1 MHIIKTEIDDVFIIE
16 PKVFEDDRGYFFES
30 YNQMQ
35 LEKAGVAVNILQD
48 NQSLSK
54 HGVIRELHCQTGE
67 HAQTKLV
74 RAIQGNILDVV
85 VDIRKNS
92 KTFGKHV
99 AIELSDKNQ
108 RQLFVPRGFLHG
120 FSVLSHTALISYKC
134 DNYYNK
140 DSESGVRFDDL
151 ELSIDWKIE
160 KDNMSISEKD
170 LQLGRF
176 CDVAHYGV

>member
-1 MHIIKTEIDDVFIIE
+1 MQIIKTEIDDVFIIE

-35 LEKAGVAVNILQD
+35 LEKAGVSVNFIQD

-54 HGVIRELHCQTGE
+54 HGVIRGLHCQTGE

-92 KTFGKHV
+92 KTFGQHIN
-99 AIELSDKNQ
+99 IELSDKNK

-120 FSVLSHTALISYKC
+120 FSVLSSTALISYKC
-134 DNYYNK
+134 DN
-140 DSESGVRFDDL
+140 
-151 ELSIDWKIE
+151 
-160 KDNMSISEKD
+160 
-170 LQLGRF
+170 
-176 CDVAHYGV
+176 

>member
-30 YNQMQ
+30 YNHMQ
-35 LEKAGVAVNILQD
+35 LKESGISVNFVQD
-48 NQSLSK
+48 NQSFSK
-54 HGVIRELHCQTGE
+54 YGVIRGLHCQTGE

-92 KTFGKHV
+92 KTFGQHIT
-99 AIELSDKNQ
+99 IELSDKNQ

-120 FSVLSHTALISYKC
+120 FSVLSSTALISYKC

-140 DSESGVRFDDL
+140 DAESGVRFDDI

-160 KDNMSISEKD
+160 KDNMSVSEKD